1 MRKICALMA
10 LCAVAASE
18 CMAKGIEID
27 TAPANV
33 VLDLDRYMG
42 RWYEIARFDHPFER
56 NLEYCKTYYTRKS
69 NGDIEVKNV
78 GMNTAKGRIKESY
91 GNAKISKTQGQL
103 RVSFFLFFYSDYNI
117 LAIDD
122 DYKWVLVGSKSPDYL
137 WILART
143 PSLDQPTLKHIL
155 TLAQNRGYDTSKLI
169 FVKQRPQ

>member
-56 NLEYCKTYYTRKS
+56 NLEYCKAYYTRKS

-122 DYKWVLVGSKSPDYL
+122 DYK
-137 WILART
+137 
-143 PSLDQPTLKHIL
+143 
-155 TLAQNRGYDTSKLI
+155 
-169 FVKQRPQ
+169 